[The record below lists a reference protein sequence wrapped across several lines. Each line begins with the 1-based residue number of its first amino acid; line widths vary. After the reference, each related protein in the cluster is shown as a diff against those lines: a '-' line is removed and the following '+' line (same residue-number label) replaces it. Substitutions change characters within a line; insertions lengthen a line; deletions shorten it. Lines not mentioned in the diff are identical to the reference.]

1 MDDQDEDL
9 RMLRIDRV
17 LELIPVSRVT
27 LYRMIKSGQFPPPA
41 KLGGS
46 SAWSNQEIRKW
57 RNNLLSSRLVA
68 EGMVREREER
78 KEKRRRREVSDL
90 A

>member
-1 MDDQDEDL
+1 MAKPDDDL

-27 LYRMIKSGQFPPPA
+27 LYRMIKAGQFPKPV

-46 SAWSNQEIRKW
+46 SAWSNAEVRKW
-57 RNNLLSSRLVA
+57 RDNLLLAREMAANIQAKQRKRDLEDLV
-68 EGMVREREER
+68 
-78 KEKRRRREVSDL
+78 
-90 A
+90 